1 MFNIGFPELVTIL
14 VVALLVLGPER
25 LPEVGRALARLV
37 VEFRRATEELK
48 RELGVDE
55 LEEAREELQSLAD
68 PLKEPLKTEEKEDAS
83 PQGSSPAAP

>member
-14 VVALLVLGPER
+14 VVALLVLGPEK
-25 LPEVGRALARLV
+25 LPEVGRAMARLV

-55 LEEAREELQSLAD
+55 LEEAREEIRSLAD
-68 PLKEPLKTEEKEDAS
+68 PLKEPSAKEEKEDAS
-83 PQGSSPAAP
+83 PQGSPSATP